1 MFRLCAFL
9 SILLSTL
16 ALWHFLPQFLRHNLA
31 LGALLPTSTLNGYL
45 IMQHSK
51 LFAPLWGGSEQRN
64 GSPPASIISYQTS
77 TTVVQLK
84 LNSYSMHTTS
94 SYYST
99 YGYYESLS
107 QYLYQLVLIIRR
119 EYYARSSYVVYQQG
133 LLINKK
139 QYAHSRIS
147 NTCVVRRNMHTTLV
161 VVGPDESPVL
171 RELRLN

>member
-84 LNSYSMHTTS
+84 LNSYSMHTTELVLF
-94 SYYST
+94 YVWILR
-99 YGYYESLS
+99 ES
-107 QYLYQLVLIIRR
+107 QLVLVL
-119 EYYARSSYVVYQQG
+119 AS
-133 LLINKK
+133 IN
-139 QYAHSRIS
+139 
-147 NTCVVRRNMHTTLV
+147 NTKR
-161 VVGPDESPVL
+161 VL
-171 RELRLN
+171 RSQLVRGVLARITNK